1 MLRGLAARQTLLNL
15 LFALLVGLSFG
26 VIELI
31 FDWHATRQ
39 QIATTTGQTVA
50 LVRDTAAEAAY
61 QLNYEQA
68 GNVVSGLLRFDFIY
82 SARLRDNFGNVLAE
96 RRREGP
102 VEPSWLGSSLLDGID
117 EFKLPLGYAEKGAQ
131 GGDHVGD
138 LLVTLDSAT
147 AGERFLDLALNKL
160 MIRIAWALV
169 LSVLLTIV
177 FYWGMIRP
185 LVSMEREITAI
196 DPAEPGAR
204 PLSLPRLHTQDEL
217 GLVVRTFNSLLQ
229 DFQRGLAERDQAEAS
244 LGELNH
250 QLEQRVEERT
260 RALTQTMR
268 ELAEKK
274 EAAEQATRAK
284 SEFLANMS
292 HEIRTPLNAILGMAE
307 ILSSTELSEEQHDYV
322 DIFRSAGNN
331 LLNIINDILDL
342 SKVEAGLFQL
352 YDEDFA
358 LEEALHGQLDLLALR
373 AHEKGLDLALNY
385 RPDVP
390 QHVHGDAKRLQQCL
404 INLVG
409 NAIKFTERGGIVITV
424 EREAPESD
432 RIRFSVSDTG
442 IGIPPEKLS
451 SIFEAFT
458 QADGSITR
466 RYGGTGL
473 GLTITQRLI
482 QLMGGKIEVSSE
494 PGKGSTFSFT
504 LPLPEVASDT
514 SAWQAVDLSGKRLLV
529 VDDFAVNRLVVRG
542 ELEPLGVS
550 ISDCAS
556 GPEALNLLDDEQ
568 RQGRRF
574 DLALLDF
581 HMPEMDGFELTRRL
595 RELAATRDL
604 PIVML
609 SSADSSVQKR
619 IADELGIRFLVK
631 PIKRKELIQAIQ
643 RELVLT
649 DTSNVGS
656 VATRR
661 SEAMPN
667 SAAPLRILLAE
678 DNPMNV
684 SMMRALL
691 KKTPHQ
697 LDVVEN
703 GALAVE
709 RFKSGDYDL
718 ILMDVQ
724 MPVLDGY
731 QATDEIRRI
740 ELAEGRAAIPIFAL
754 TANALVEDETHSLEA
769 GCTKHLTKPIQA
781 KVLFE
786 ALAGVVP
793 RTAAT
798 TGLLPDNR

>member
-61 QLNYEQA
+61 QLNHEQA

-102 VEPSWLGSSLLDGID
+102 VEPSWLGNRLLDGID
-117 EFKLPLGYAEKGAQ
+117 EFKLSLDYAEKGAQ

-169 LSVLLTIV
+169 LSVLLTVV

-385 RPDVP
+385 RQDVP

-432 RIRFSVSDTG
+432 RITFSVSDTG

-556 GPEALNLLDDEQ
+556 GPEALHLLDDEQ
-568 RQGRRF
+568 RQGGRF

-581 HMPEMDGFELTRRL
+581 HMPEMDGFALTRRL

-649 DTSNVGS
+649 DTNNVGS
-656 VATRR
+656 AATRR

-798 TGLLPDNR
+798 T